1 MLALPYDEPLYR
13 PPSEAR
19 SLILQVT
26 LGCSWNRCGFCEMY
40 TSKQFRVRPEA
51 DVLEEIRAVGETGLP
66 VRKVFLADGDAMVLS
81 TPRLMAVLN
90 ALRQHID
97 GEPRVSCYAMPRQLS
112 KKSPQELKEL
122 RDAGLRLVYVGV
134 ESGDDEVLKR
144 IDKGE
149 TGESTIDGLLRA
161 GEAGIKRS
169 VMILNGLG
177 GRQLAEQHAVGSARV
192 LNATHPE
199 FASVLVMMLPA
210 GDSRFQ
216 GIFGDGYVP
225 QPQRELLEEMAC
237 FIENTELENTIFRS
251 DHASNYLVLKGILN
265 RDKAALLSQVR
276 RAIDDP
282 ENSGLRPDGYRGL

>member
-13 PPSEAR
+13 PPSEAH
-19 SLILQVT
+19 SLILQVS
-26 LGCSWNRCGFCEMY
+26 LGCSWNSCGFCEMY
-40 TSKQFRVRPEA
+40 TSKQFRVRPER

-81 TPRLMAVLN
+81 TRRLMTVLD
-90 ALRQHID
+90 ALREHID
-97 GEPRVSCYAMPRQLS
+97 GKPRVSCYAMPRQLS
-112 KKSPQELKEL
+112 KKSSQELQEL

-149 TGESTIDGLLRA
+149 TEASTVDGLLRA

-177 GRQLAEQHAVGSARV
+177 GRQFTKQHAVGSARV

-210 GDSRFQ
+210 GDDRFQ
-216 GIFGDGYVP
+216 HIFGDGFIP
-225 QPQRELLEEMAC
+225 QSQRELLEEMAC
-237 FIENTELENTIFRS
+237 FIEHTELENTIFRS
-251 DHASNYLVLKGILN
+251 DHASNYLVLRGILN
-265 RDKAALLSQVR
+265 RDKEALLGRVR
-276 RAIDDP
+276 QAIDNP
-282 ENSGLRPDGYRGL
+282 GGSGLRSDGYRGF